1 MEALVSDGELLKVD
15 DVAARLKVNPET
27 VRVWLRQGRLRGS
40 RPGGTRMG
48 WRVSESELRRFIG
61 AGNPATAE

>member
-1 MEALVSDGELLKVD
+1 VEAPVTDGELLKVE

-48 WRVSESELRRFIG
+48 WRVPEAELRRFIS
-61 AGNPATAE
+61 AGSPAQAG